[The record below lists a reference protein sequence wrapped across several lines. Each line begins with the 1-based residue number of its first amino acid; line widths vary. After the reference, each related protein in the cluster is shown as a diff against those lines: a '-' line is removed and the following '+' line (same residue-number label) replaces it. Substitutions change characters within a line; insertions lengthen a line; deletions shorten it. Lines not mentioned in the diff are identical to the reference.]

1 MADILLS
8 CEHVCKTYAKETW
21 FSKKEP
27 KTVLTDINFSMEY
40 GRSLGIA
47 GVNGAGK
54 STLSKII
61 LGIEKPS
68 SGSVYFQGVN
78 LAELRKKRDFR
89 QNMQAVFQNPASALN
104 PCWPALKILT
114 EPLQNF
120 FSLTAKE
127 YAEKAEHLME
137 LVELN
142 PKDLHKNCMQFS
154 GGQQQR
160 LAIARALALNP
171 QLLILDEALS
181 SLDMSTQA
189 KLIELLHHLKDKHR
203 ISLLVISHDIR
214 VTFNLCDDILVLN
227 QGRISD
233 RLHKEQGLPEKTSP
247 FLQKLLASAKCV

>member
-27 KTVLTDINFSMEY
+27 KTVLTDINFSLEY
-40 GRSLGIA
+40 SRSLGIA

-54 STLSKII
+54 STLTKII
-61 LGIEKPS
+61 LGLEKPS
-68 SGSVYFQGVN
+68 SGSVFFQGIN
-78 LAELRKKRDFR
+78 LATLRPEKDFR
-89 QNMQAVFQNPASALN
+89 KNMQAVFQNPASALN
-104 PCWPALKILT
+104 PWWNALKILT

-160 LAIARALALNP
+160 LAIARALALSP

-189 KLIELLHHLKDKHR
+189 KLIELLHHLKDKHS

-214 VTFNLCDDILVLN
+214 VTFNLCDDILVLD

-233 RLHKEQGLPEKTSP
+233 RLHKEQGLPEKRSP
-247 FLQKLLASAKCV
+247 FLQKLLTNAKCV